1 MANIAQEISIELDKR
16 ELLELDAREE
26 YLLGCESGELWITFD
41 GRAEDLI
48 VRAGER
54 ISLRGD
60 SGTAISALRPARL
73 TLAPRNPRLQPRI
86 LPAAEA
92 ASRLARRLRWRFSLL
107 AAIPVTR
114 LR

>member
-1 MANIAQEISIELDKR
+1 MAHIAQETRIELDKR
-16 ELLELDAREE
+16 ELIELDAREE
-26 YLLGCESGELWITFD
+26 YLLACESGELWITFD
-41 GRAEDLI
+41 GRAEDVI
-48 VRAGER
+48 IRAGQR

-73 TLAPRNPRLQPRI
+73 TLAPQNGRCLPRI
-86 LPAAEA
+86 LPAAKA

-107 AAIPVTR
+107 AAIPITR